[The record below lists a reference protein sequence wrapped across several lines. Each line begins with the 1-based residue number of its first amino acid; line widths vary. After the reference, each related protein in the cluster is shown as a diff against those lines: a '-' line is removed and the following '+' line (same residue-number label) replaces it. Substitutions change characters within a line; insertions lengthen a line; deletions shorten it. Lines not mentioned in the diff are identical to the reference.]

1 MESKYNSLIPNFK
14 QSQPTNEFTLTKYY
28 IISKTYEIFDIYL
41 PHPQTIIDKI
51 NNNNHID
58 LITIDISTFIS
69 FYNLQTK
76 TINLSE
82 IDLTLRKSGDLIG
95 EMQSGENKYVELM
108 LQHQP
113 LFKHISE
120 ELIPTLL
127 DEGTIDDFIEYRYN
141 KENNIE

>member
-58 LITIDISTFIS
+58 LIICKNTSDGIRLYNILSNRFCTKDKNIYFIGRCRR
-69 FYNLQTK
+69 NTELQTK
-76 TINLSE
+76 LFNL
-82 IDLTLRKSGDLIG
+82 IQKKTGW
-95 EMQSGENKYVELM
+95 NK
-108 LQHQP
+108 
-113 LFKHISE
+113 KDI
-120 ELIPTLL
+120 
-127 DEGTIDDFIEYRYN
+127 YRSSTRH
-141 KENNIE
+141 